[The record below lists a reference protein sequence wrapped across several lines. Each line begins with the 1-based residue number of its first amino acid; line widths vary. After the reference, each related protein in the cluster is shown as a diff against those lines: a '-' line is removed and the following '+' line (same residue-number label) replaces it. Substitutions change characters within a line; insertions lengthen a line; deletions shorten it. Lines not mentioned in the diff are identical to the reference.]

1 MGLLK
6 RLFGSEDA
14 MAEARAGAGAAE
26 REEIH
31 GTTTRTTT
39 TTKGTRPPGWGEVET
54 SQDGD
59 DLVIALPA
67 PGLDESSI
75 KLDPDGSSLK
85 LHAKGSNS
93 EGQHVELNETLSLP
107 EGSDASQASA
117 AYTDGR
123 LVVRIPKSA
132 LKTTRAG

>member
-1 MGLLK
+1 VGLLK

-14 MAEARAGAGAAE
+14 LAEARAGEAVAE
-26 REEIH
+26 HE
-31 GTTTRTTT
+31 
-39 TTKGTRPPGWGEVET
+39 RPAGWGEVET
-54 SQDGD
+54 SQEGD
-59 DLVIALPA
+59 DLLIALPA

-75 KLDPDGSSLK
+75 KLEPEGSSVK

-93 EGQHVELNETLSLP
+93 QGQHIELNETLRLP
-107 EGSDASQASA
+107 EGSDASVARA

-132 LKTTRAG
+132 LKARPAG

>member
-14 MAEARAGAGAAE
+14 LAEARAGEVAAE
-26 REEIH
+26 REEME

-39 TTKGTRPPGWGEVET
+39 TTHGERPAGWGEVET
-54 SQDGD
+54 SQDGG
-59 DLVIALPA
+59 DLLIALPA

-75 KLDPDGSSLK
+75 KLDPEGSSIK
-85 LHAKGSNS
+85 LHAEGANS
-93 EGQHVELNETLSLP
+93 QGQHIELNETLKLP
-107 EGSDASQASA
+107 EGSDASQARA

-132 LKTTRAG
+132 LKARQAG